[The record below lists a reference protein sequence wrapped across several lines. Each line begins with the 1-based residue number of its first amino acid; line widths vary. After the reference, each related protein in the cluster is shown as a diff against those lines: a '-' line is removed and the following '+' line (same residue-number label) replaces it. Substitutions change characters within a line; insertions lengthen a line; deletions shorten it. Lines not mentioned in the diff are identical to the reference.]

1 MKWNSIETF
10 FLDMDG
16 TILDLSYDNYFWHQ
30 HIPHVYAQKN
40 NISFE
45 KAKFEFEEKY
55 KKKKN
60 TIQWYSLN
68 FWSNE
73 LDINL
78 NNELIKT
85 KHKIRVFP
93 GVINFLDQLKK
104 RRIEVILLTNCP
116 RKMLNV
122 KLTQTKLWGYFSAII
137 SSEDFGYA
145 KETNEFWQFLEKK
158 ITYDK
163 DKTIF
168 IDDNQCVLEYSC
180 KNGLKNIISIN
191 YPDSDKKKQEIKEY
205 QSLDSISLFEFEREF
220 ID

>member
-30 HIPHVYAQKN
+30 HIPYVYAQKN
-40 NISFE
+40 NITFE
-45 KAKFEFEEKY
+45 KAKLEFERKY

-78 NNELIKT
+78 DAELIKT
-85 KHKIRVFP
+85 KHKIRLFP
-93 GVINFLDQLKK
+93 GVLEFLDQLKK
-104 RRIEVILLTNCP
+104 RKIKIIILTNCP

-122 KLTQTKLWGYFSAII
+122 KITQTKLWGYFSNII

-145 KETNEFWQFLEKK
+145 KETDEFWQFLEKE
-158 ITYDK
+158 IFYNK
-163 DKTIF
+163 DKAIF
-168 IDDNQCVLEYSC
+168 IDDSENVLKYSH

-191 YPDSDKKKQEIKEY
+191 YPDSNREKQEIQGY
-205 QSLDSISLFEFEREF
+205 HSLDGISLLEFEKKF

>member
-30 HIPHVYAQKN
+30 HIPYVYAKKN
-40 NISFE
+40 NIHFK
-45 KAKFEFEEKY
+45 KAKLEFEEKY

-73 LDINL
+73 LNINL
-78 NNELIKT
+78 SDELIKT
-85 KHKIRVFP
+85 KHKIKIFP
-93 GVINFLDQLKK
+93 EVIKFLDQLKK
-104 RRIEVILLTNCP
+104 RRIKIILLTNCP

-122 KLTQTKLWGYFSAII
+122 KLTQTKLWGYFSNII

-145 KETNEFWQFLEKK
+145 KETDEFWKFLEKE
-158 ITYDK
+158 INYDK

-168 IDDNQCVLEYSC
+168 IDDNQCVLKYSY

-205 QSLDSISLFEFEREF
+205 RSLDSISLFEFEKKF